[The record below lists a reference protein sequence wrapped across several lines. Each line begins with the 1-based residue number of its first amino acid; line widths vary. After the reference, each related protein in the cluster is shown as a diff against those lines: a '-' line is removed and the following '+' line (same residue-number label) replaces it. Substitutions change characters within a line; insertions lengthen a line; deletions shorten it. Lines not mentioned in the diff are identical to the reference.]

1 MQSEALAVTL
11 KVTET
16 LERLHVPYVIG
27 GSMASASHGRIR
39 ATLDVDI
46 VAALTIKDVTQL
58 VHGLDDEFYADAD
71 MIRTA
76 VVNRS
81 SFNLIHRTTMFKV
94 DIFVVG
100 DRQFDRRQLERRR
113 LQVLDP
119 PDGKAFIASAEDVIL
134 AKLDWYRQGGE
145 VSERQWDDVQGILD
159 VQGARLDVAYLH
171 RWAADLGVADLLDRA
186 LRDAKAGR

>member
-1 MQSEALAVTL
+1 
-11 KVTET
+11 
-16 LERLHVPYVIG
+16 
-27 GSMASASHGRIR
+27 MAAFVQRWM
-39 ATLDVDI
+39 LI

-159 VQGARLDVAYLH
+159 VQGARLDVAYLR